1 VSGFIVFIIM
11 VVILYVI
18 IRFLASDEINE
29 TNNISK
35 SNIQKTLER
44 NQFDNETIIYQSKLY
59 SYPYTKLSLNI
70 EEEVINVIIVDV
82 GISNTI
88 VKTIDFNSIID
99 IAIIKNPE
107 TIANTSAGN
116 RNVGGTLEGGH
127 LFGGSGEVVGQ

>member
-1 VSGFIVFIIM
+1 ELHDALT
-11 VVILYVI
+11 ILF
-18 IRFLASDEINE
+18 RS
-29 TNNISK
+29 
-35 SNIQKTLER
+35 LER